1 MCLEDS
7 LSPCLNTKVHLY
19 GMKSLHVDSSPSLPV
34 FPKIIYSS
42 IPESHWLH
50 ATLWSGE
57 KINEKQTGLP
67 WYEGDHGAC
76 PCSPH
81 QWYKEGR
88 QRSCL
93 GKKNHLEQGHH
104 EDLAKWFYVVQVK
117 IAKPVTLV

>member
-1 MCLEDS
+1 MGLEDS
-7 LSPCLNTKVHLY
+7 LSPYLNTKVHPY
-19 GMKSLHVDSSPSLPV
+19 GVKNLHMDSSPSPPL

-57 KINEKQTGLP
+57 KIHEKQTGLP

-81 QWYKEGR
+81 QWYKGGG

-93 GKKNHLEQGHH
+93 EKKNHLDQGHD

-117 IAKPVTLV
+117 IAKTVTLV